1 MAAVT
6 EYNKTFTEDNFRSP
20 TLKANLKIVDIPI
33 ELADSVNI
41 LPFGALIN
49 NKDDCK
55 VEIVPWPTNGWR
67 KLDPGTGDEG
77 GTVEGPFS
85 VKWKGDYYIGN
96 NLAVKTTN
104 NVYLDGLGKPP
115 ENAAKDDN
123 NANMDPSHIYLW
135 MSDYH
140 PDGGQ
145 LFYPLENE
153 IPFVVC
159 LGPSTAGD
167 DIKPSDMR
175 AFYIPKG
182 KGLYIHPNTW
192 HNGIYIEKKYSP
204 AKFVT
209 RQGAVHARISCS
221 WADEFG
227 CLLRVPLKL

>member
-1 MAAVT
+1 MTTVVT
-6 EYNKTFTEDNFRSP
+6 EYNNAFTENKFRNP
-20 TLKANLKIVDIPI
+20 TLKNNLKILDVPLI
-33 ELADSVNI
+33 EATGENI
-41 LPFGALIN
+41 KAYGKLIN

-55 VEIVPWPTNGWR
+55 VEIVPWPTKGWR

-85 VKWKGDYYIGN
+85 VDWKGDYYIGN

-104 NVYLDGLGKPP
+104 NVYLDGLGCKP
-115 ENAAKDDN
+115 ENASKDEK
-123 NANMDPSHIYLW
+123 AESPSHIYLW

-159 LGPSTAGD
+159 LGPNTAGD
-167 DIKPSDMR
+167 DIKPTDMK
-175 AFYIPKG
+175 AFYISKG
-182 KGLYIHPNTW
+182 KGVYIYPGTW
-192 HNGIYIEKKYSP
+192 HNGIYVEKKYCP

-209 RQGAVHARISCS
+209 KQGAVHARISCS

-227 CLLRVPLKL
+227 YLLKVPLKM